1 MVYFELIKGR
11 KSGNDKLVKVY
22 SYGEVFTVED
32 LLRLLQAFF
41 ESEDAN
47 YPINQGK
54 ERHAMLL
61 KAIIDV
67 YSGIPLEKIIEK
79 YKLNRKKVK
88 KHELQF

>member
-41 ESEDAN
+41 ESEDSN
-47 YPINQGK
+47 YPISRGK
-54 ERHAMLL
+54 EGRAMLL

-88 KHELQF
+88 KHEL